1 MTLSTQMSKAS
12 FLGNGVSTAF
22 PLPFPFLRE
31 ADIKALVSHDG
42 AATPLVLG
50 THYTLSGAGSAAGGH
65 LTMLAPPATG
75 QTLVVYRAPAIVQE
89 VDYVE
94 NSAFPAET
102 HEGALDLLTMICQSL
117 QEQIDRAVVYP
128 VSTPDEDILDS
139 TSFLAAAE
147 DSRTAARLAQQD
159 AAESAAKAG
168 QSAGA
173 AASAANR
180 AELGAA
186 AAEAVAATADGLVK
200 VSAGD
205 TQPQS
210 LSTKLTA
217 GDGLAETRLN
227 PGAAESLRLSVAL
240 ASASGLEFASGL
252 LRVRPG
258 AGLALSDSGLSIDAA
273 QISNTPAL
281 RPAIVAGRIFNHA
294 MNGGF

>member
-31 ADIKALVSHDG
+31 ADIKAIVSHDG
-42 AATPLVLG
+42 AETPLVLG
-50 THYTLSGAGSAAGGH
+50 THYILSGAGSSAGGQ
-65 LTMLAPPATG
+65 LTMLVPPATG

-117 QEQIDRAVVYP
+117 QEQIGRAVVYP
-128 VSTPDEDILDS
+128 VSTPDGDILDS

-147 DSRTAARLAQQD
+147 ASKTGARLAQQD

-168 QSAGA
+168 QG
-173 AASAANR
+173 ASAAFSAASR

-200 VSAGD
+200 ISAGD
-205 TQPQS
+205 TLPQS
-210 LSTKLTA
+210 LSAKLA
-217 GDGLAETRLN
+217 VGDGLAETLLC
-227 PGAAESLRLSVAL
+227 PGAEESLRLSVAL
-240 ASASGLEFASGL
+240 AAASGLEFASGL

-258 AGLALSDSGLSIDAA
+258 AGLALSSTGLSIDAT
-273 QISNTPAL
+273 QISTTPAL
-281 RPAIVAGRIFNHA
+281 RPAIVASRILNHA